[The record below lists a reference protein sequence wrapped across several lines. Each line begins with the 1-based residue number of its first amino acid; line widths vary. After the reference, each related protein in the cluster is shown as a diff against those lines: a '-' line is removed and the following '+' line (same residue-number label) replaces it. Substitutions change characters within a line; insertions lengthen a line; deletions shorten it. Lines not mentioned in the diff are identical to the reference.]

1 MDKERQLQEAIMKLQ
16 QKSLGFQKEIQEM
29 ENKMKAPIIDRVR
42 KIVESVS
49 KKEKLDVTFE
59 ASTAPVVYAKNE
71 KDITEMVI
79 KSYDKKF
86 SN

>member
-1 MDKERQLQEAIMKLQ
+1 MNYPIEPIMNDMSQFNKQ
-16 QKSLGFQKEIQEM
+16 QHVVTQDFTQAKTFIQ
-29 ENKMKAPIIDRVR
+29 AFAQRLR
-42 KIVESVS
+42 CFAQSS
-49 KKEKLDVTFE
+49 RTFE

-86 SN
+86 PN